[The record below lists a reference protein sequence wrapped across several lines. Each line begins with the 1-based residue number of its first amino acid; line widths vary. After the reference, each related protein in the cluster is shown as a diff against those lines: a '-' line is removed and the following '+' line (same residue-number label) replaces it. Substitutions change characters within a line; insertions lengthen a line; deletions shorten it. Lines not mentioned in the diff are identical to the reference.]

1 MDLVLRTGV
10 ASMDDFTPS
19 GEWDILALPG
29 RRTFS
34 GSEPIYVDVTYDFL
48 IKRNEYIV
56 PCFILFFNCLQYI
69 SFVTFSSP
77 IIRFYYFLRSRT
89 ALEML
94 VFIHAFMCY
103 HVES

>member
-1 MDLVLRTGV
+1 VDLVLRTGV

-34 GSEPIYVDVTYDFL
+34 SSEPIYVDVTYDFL

-56 PCFILFFNCLQYI
+56 PFKKKSYSSTVYNILVVLLFL
-69 SFVTFSSP
+69 V
-77 IIRFYYFLRSRT
+77 IRCYYFLQSRT
-89 ALEML
+89 TLEIL
-94 VFIHAFMCY
+94 VFIHAFMCC
-103 HVES
+103 HLES